1 MAKRRQNAS
10 IEGLGMSSSDS
21 QVLGRDVQA
30 GSIGADNIDSATGS
44 FLNDLNLKIIRNITL
59 KYSCAKSES

>member
-44 FLNDLNLKIIRNITL
+44 FLNDF
-59 KYSCAKSES
+59 EP